1 MSLSLV
7 VGPAHSGKVGTLLD
21 RFAAALDRDPWLIV
35 PQRADVERV
44 ERELLERHG
53 GLLAGT
59 IGTFDTL
66 FEHLARGEGPSP
78 RLVGDAE
85 RGVLV
90 RRLSAG
96 AATQGAS
103 FAGFADAVG
112 RALAELDGALL
123 EPGDLAEPLTSLATA

>member
-1 MSLSLV
+1 
-7 VGPAHSGKVGTLLD
+7 PAGD
-21 RFAAALDRDPWLIV
+21 RRFIV
-35 PQRADVERV
+35 PQLPGIERV
-44 ERELLERHG
+44 ERELLERHR

-78 RLVGDAE
+78 RLVGAAE

-90 RRLSAG
+90 RGVSAG
-96 AATQGAS
+96 AATDGAR
-103 FAGFADAVG
+103 FAGFSDAVG

-123 EPGDLAEPLTSLATA
+123 EPGDLDEALASLGAADRAELEGIDGWGRGMARRRAGEGA